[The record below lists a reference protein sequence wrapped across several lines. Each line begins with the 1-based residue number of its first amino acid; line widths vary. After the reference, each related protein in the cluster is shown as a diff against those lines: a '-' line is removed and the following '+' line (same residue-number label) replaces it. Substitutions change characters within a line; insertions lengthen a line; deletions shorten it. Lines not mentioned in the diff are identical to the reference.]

1 MNRDQQRLEDYL
13 AHILEAVE
21 RIERYTEDMDVG
33 ANLFAQRRRNCANKF
48 APTQKA

>member
-1 MNRDQQRLEDYL
+1 MSCDQQRLEDYL

-33 ANLFAQRRRNCANKF
+33 ANEF